1 MRQDITKRLL
11 PAILVSLVL
20 VLASTVLPVAA
31 ADPRVLA
38 SWSASGPGI
47 AIHGDE
53 VYVTEWDQCRVR
65 VFNAT
70 GGFLRE
76 WGTEGSGDGQ
86 FIRPFAIAAGPDGT
100 VYVTDWVNNRVQAFN
115 ATGGFLAKWGGTG
128 TENGQFNYPTG
139 VAVDAAG
146 NVYVADNGNHR
157 VQKFNATGGFL
168 AKWGRNGGDGTYG
181 SGDGQFFFPMDIAV
195 GPGGAVCV
203 ADSSNHRVQVFDEN
217 GGFLAK
223 WGTLGAGDGQFN
235 SPYGIAVD
243 GAGNV
248 YVSELV
254 NHRVQV
260 FDATGGFLAKW
271 GTSGTEPGQFYQPE
285 KMAFDSAGQ
294 VYVNDKQR
302 VQAFAAPVLA
312 RFSANVTGGS
322 APLAVRFT
330 DGSTNGPTTWS
341 WAFGDGATA
350 DVRNP
355 VHVYASPGTYTV
367 NLTAVYGA
375 ETDTRTK
382 PGFITVVQPVPG
394 APAAPTDTDGDGLYD
409 DVNGNDRADFAD
421 VVLYFNQMTW
431 IDGNQPVSAFDYN
444 ANGRIDFADVVWLFN
459 RL

>member
-115 ATGGFLAKWGGTG
+115 ATGGFLAKWG
-128 TENGQFNYPTG
+128 
-139 VAVDAAG
+139 
-146 NVYVADNGNHR
+146 
-157 VQKFNATGGFL
+157 
-168 AKWGRNGGDGTYG
+168 
-181 SGDGQFFFPMDIAV
+181 
-195 GPGGAVCV
+195 
-203 ADSSNHRVQVFDEN
+203 
-217 GGFLAK
+217 
-223 WGTLGAGDGQFN
+223 
-235 SPYGIAVD
+235 
-243 GAGNV
+243 
-248 YVSELV
+248 
-254 NHRVQV
+254 
-260 FDATGGFLAKW
+260 
-271 GTSGTEPGQFYQPE
+271 TSGTEPGQFYQPE

-341 WAFGDGATA
+341 WAFGDGGTSG
-350 DVRNP
+350 DQHP
-355 VHVYASPGTYTV
+355 VHVYAAPGTYTV
-367 NLTAVYGA
+367 TLEVSSADGGSDT
-375 ETDTRTK
+375 ETKT
-382 PGFITVVQPVPG
+382 GYVTVARPIVPVPPST
-394 APAAPTDTDGDGLYD
+394 ALPTDMDADGLYE
-409 DVNGNDRADFAD
+409 DVNGNDRREFAD
-421 VVLYFNQMTW
+421 VVLYFNSMTW
-431 IDGNQPVSAFDYN
+431 IAANEPLGAFDYN
-444 ANGRIDFADVVWLFN
+444 GNGRIDFADVVWLFN
-459 RL
+459 NL

>member
-157 VQKFNATGGFL
+157 VQKFNATGAFITQ
-168 AKWGRNGGDGTYG
+168 WGG
-181 SGDGQFFFPMDIAV
+181 
-195 GPGGAVCV
+195 
-203 ADSSNHRVQVFDEN
+203 E
-217 GGFLAK
+217 
-223 WGTLGAGDGQFN
+223 GAGDGQFGA
-235 SPYGIAVD
+235 PYGIAVD
-243 GAGNV
+243 SAGTVSVADCDNSRVQTFTSRPLTVTPPTVSPIPSVPGGAGTP
-248 YVSELV
+248 
-254 NHRVQV
+254 
-260 FDATGGFLAKW
+260 A
-271 GTSGTEPGQFYQPE
+271 
-285 KMAFDSAGQ
+285 
-294 VYVNDKQR
+294 
-302 VQAFAAPVLA
+302 
-312 RFSANVTGGS
+312 
-322 APLAVRFT
+322 
-330 DGSTNGPTTWS
+330 STT
-341 WAFGDGATA
+341 
-350 DVRNP
+350 
-355 VHVYASPGTYTV
+355 
-367 NLTAVYGA
+367 
-375 ETDTRTK
+375 TDT
-382 PGFITVVQPVPG
+382 G
-394 APAAPTDTDGDGLYD
+394 ACD
-409 DVNGNDRADFAD
+409 DVNGDGGLDFND
-421 VVLYFNQMTW
+421 VVLYFDQMDW
-431 IDGNQPVSAFDYN
+431 IAANEPVASFDFNGNGA
-444 ANGRIDFADVVWLFN
+444 IDFDDVVCLFN
-459 RL
+459 RT